1 MSDCS
6 TVAVYV
12 RIYKTRNDARVAKA
26 KYESRGFPVG
36 KPYLLNGEWWIDVHS
51 PKNCDID
58 NEFLEVEYYYAE
70 FASRGEARKFK
81 ENCMEGSTLIDRG
94 PYATVPRW
102 VVKYPGNVVGVLHW
116 ENASLKNLVYTPA
129 EHTATY
135 YGDASPLEVESSG
148 DEAVYNAD
156 PLVPKVPDG
165 EPVVVIFGSM
175 IQIITR
181 EETYTVTADEDNE
194 ELYKEVFARV
204 GANDFDG
211 AIQLI
216 KDAEKEEEESIEVL
230 YLENH
235 LVMRDGELFY
245 YGVHLTST
253 IAKRIEK
260 DAAEGTLDERYIKF
274 LVRLLRNPSAK
285 SVEMLYDFM
294 QANDIDILPDGR
306 IECFRGVTQKADG
319 SCVDYHSGKVPQ
331 YEGCFISMSRNFV
344 EDNPEVACS
353 HGLHC
358 ASAEYAKGYGV
369 LTKVAVDPADVVS
382 VPYDY
387 NFAKCRCCRFEI
399 LTAPVKRTE
408 GIPNEYVVDRDGNV
422 IEEIFF

>member
-1 MSDCS
+1 MSECS
-6 TVAVYV
+6 TVSVYV
-12 RIYKTRNDARVAKA
+12 RTYKTRNDARAAKV
-26 KYESRGFPVG
+26 KYESRGYPVG
-36 KPYLLNGEWWIDVHS
+36 KPYLLDGEWWIDVHS
-51 PKNCDID
+51 PVSCDID
-58 NEFLEVEYYYAE
+58 NEFLEVEYHYAE

-102 VVKYPGNVVGVLHW
+102 VVKYPGDVVGVLHW
-116 ENASLKNLVYTPA
+116 ENASPKNLVYTPA
-129 EHTATY
+129 EGVVTY
-135 YGDASPLEVESSG
+135 DV
-148 DEAVYNAD
+148 DT
-156 PLVPKVPDG
+156 LVPNDDPM
-165 EPVVVIFGSM
+165 VVIFGSM

-181 EETYTVTADEDNE
+181 EDTYTIESDDNE
-194 ELYKEVFARV
+194 ALYKEVFARV

-216 KDAEKEEEESIEVL
+216 KDAEKESSEGYEVL
-230 YLENH
+230 DEENH
-235 LVMRDGELFY
+235 LVMFDGELFY

-260 DAAEGTLDERYIKF
+260 DAAEGTLDDRYIKF

-306 IECFRGVTQKADG
+306 IKCFRGVTQLPDG

-331 YEGCFISMSRNFV
+331 YEGCFISMPRNFV

-353 HGLHC
+353 YGLHC

-369 LTKVAVDPADVVS
+369 LTEVAVDPADVVS
-382 VPYDY
+382 VPYDHDL
-387 NFAKCRCCRFEI
+387 AKCRCCRFEI
-399 LTAPVKRTE
+399 LMAPVKRTK
-408 GIPNEYVVDRDGNV
+408 GMPIEYVVDREGNIV
-422 IEEIFF
+422 EEIFF

>member
-1 MSDCS
+1 MSECS
-6 TVAVYV
+6 TVSVYV
-12 RIYKTRNDARVAKA
+12 RTYKTRDDARAAKA

-36 KPYLLNGEWWIDVHS
+36 KPYLLDGEWWIDVHTPVS
-51 PKNCDID
+51 CDID
-58 NEFLEVEYYYAE
+58 NESLEVEYRYAE
-70 FASRGEARKFK
+70 FPSRGEARKFK

-102 VVKYPGNVVGVLHW
+102 VVKYPGDVVGVLHW
-116 ENASLKNLVYTPA
+116 ENASPKNFVYTPA
-129 EHTATY
+129 ENAVTY
-135 YGDASPLEVESSG
+135 DV
-148 DEAVYNAD
+148 DT
-156 PLVPKVPDG
+156 LVPNND
-165 EPVVVIFGSM
+165 PVVVIFGSM

-181 EETYTVTADEDNE
+181 EDTYTIESDDNE
-194 ELYKEVFARV
+194 ALYKEVFARV

-216 KDAEKEEEESIEVL
+216 KDAEKESSEGYEVL
-230 YLENH
+230 DEENH
-235 LVMRDGELFY
+235 LVMFDGELFY

-260 DAAEGTLDERYIKF
+260 DAAEGTLDDRYIKF

-306 IECFRGVTQKADG
+306 IKCFRGVTQLPDG

-331 YEGCFISMSRNFV
+331 YEGCFISMPRNFV

-369 LTKVAVDPADVVS
+369 LTEVAVDPADVVS

-387 NFAKCRCCRFEI
+387 DFAKCRCCRFEI
-399 LTAPVKRTE
+399 LMAPAKRTE
-408 GIPNEYVVDRDGNV
+408 GIPNEYVVDRNGNV

>member
-1 MSDCS
+1 MSECS
-6 TVAVYV
+6 TVSVYV
-12 RIYKTRNDARVAKA
+12 RTYKTRNDARAAKA

-36 KPYLLNGEWWIDVHS
+36 KPYLLDGEWWIDVHTPVS
-51 PKNCDID
+51 CDID
-58 NEFLEVEYYYAE
+58 NEVLEVEYHYAE

-102 VVKYPGNVVGVLHW
+102 VVKYPGDVVGVLHW
-116 ENASLKNLVYTPA
+116 ENASPKNLVYTPA
-129 EHTATY
+129 EDVVTY
-135 YGDASPLEVESSG
+135 DV
-148 DEAVYNAD
+148 DT
-156 PLVPKVPDG
+156 LVPNNDPM
-165 EPVVVIFGSM
+165 VVIFGSM

-181 EETYTVTADEDNE
+181 EDTYTIESDDNE
-194 ELYKEVFARV
+194 ALYKEVFARV

-216 KDAEKEEEESIEVL
+216 KDAEKESSEGYEVL
-230 YLENH
+230 DEENH
-235 LVMRDGELFY
+235 LVMFDGELFY

-260 DAAEGTLDERYIKF
+260 DAAEGTLDDRYIKF

-306 IECFRGVTQKADG
+306 IKCFRGVTQLPDG

-331 YEGCFISMSRNFV
+331 YEGCFISMPRNFV

-369 LTKVAVDPADVVS
+369 LTEVAVDPADVVS

-387 NFAKCRCCRFEI
+387 DFAKCRCCRFEI
-399 LTAPVKRTE
+399 LMAPVKRTE

>member
-1 MSDCS
+1 MSECS
-6 TVAVYV
+6 TVSVYV
-12 RIYKTRNDARVAKA
+12 RTYKTRDDARAAKA

-36 KPYLLNGEWWIDVHS
+36 KPYLLDGEWWIDVHTPVS
-51 PKNCDID
+51 CDID
-58 NEFLEVEYYYAE
+58 NESLEVEYRYAE
-70 FASRGEARKFK
+70 FPSRGEARKFK

-102 VVKYPGNVVGVLHW
+102 VVKYPGDVVGVLHW
-116 ENASLKNLVYTPA
+116 ENASPKNFVYTPA
-129 EHTATY
+129 ENAVTY
-135 YGDASPLEVESSG
+135 DV
-148 DEAVYNAD
+148 DT
-156 PLVPKVPDG
+156 LVPNND
-165 EPVVVIFGSM
+165 PVVVIFGSM

-181 EETYTVTADEDNE
+181 EETYTVESDDNE
-194 ELYKEVFARV
+194 ALYKEVFARV

-216 KDAEKEEEESIEVL
+216 KDAEKESSEGYEVL
-230 YLENH
+230 DEENH
-235 LVMRDGELFY
+235 LVMFDGELFY

-260 DAAEGTLDERYIKF
+260 DAAEGTLDDRYIKF

-306 IECFRGVTQKADG
+306 IKCFRGVTQLPDG

-331 YEGCFISMSRNFV
+331 YEGCFISMPRNFV

-369 LTKVAVDPADVVS
+369 LTEVAVDPADVVS

-387 NFAKCRCCRFEI
+387 DFAKCRCCRFEI
-399 LTAPVKRTE
+399 LMAPAKRTE
-408 GIPNEYVVDRDGNV
+408 GIPNEYVVDRNGNV

>member
-6 TVAVYV
+6 TVSVYV
-12 RIYKTRNDARVAKA
+12 RTYKTRNDARAAKA
-26 KYESRGFPVG
+26 KYESRGYPVS
-36 KPYLLNGEWWIDVHS
+36 KPYLLDGVWWVEVYT
-51 PKNCDID
+51 PVGCDID
-58 NEFLEVEYYYAE
+58 NEVLEVEYHYAE
-70 FASRGEARKFK
+70 FTSRGEARKFK
-81 ENCMEGSTLIDRG
+81 ANCMEGSTLIDRG

-102 VVKYPGNVVGVLHW
+102 VVKYPGDVVEVLHW
-116 ENASLKNLVYTPA
+116 ENVSPKNLVYTPV
-129 EHTATY
+129 ENTVTY
-135 YGDASPLEVESSG
+135 DV
-148 DEAVYNAD
+148 DT
-156 PLVPKVPDG
+156 LVPNDDPIVI
-165 EPVVVIFGSM
+165 IFGSM

-181 EETYTVTADEDNE
+181 EETYTITADEDNE
-194 ELYKEVFARV
+194 ELYKEVFAKV

-216 KDAEKEEEESIEVL
+216 KDAEKEEEESFEVL
-230 YLENH
+230 YLDNH

-274 LVRLLRNPSAK
+274 LVRLLGNPSAK

-331 YEGCFISMSRNFV
+331 YEGCFISMPRNFV
-344 EDNPEVACS
+344 EDNPEVACF

-387 NFAKCRCCRFEI
+387 DFAKCRCCRFEI
-399 LTAPVKRTE
+399 LTAPAKRTE
-408 GIPNEYVVDRDGNV
+408 DTPNEYVVDRDGNV
-422 IEEIFF
+422 IEEIFFF

>member
-1 MSDCS
+1 MSECS
-6 TVAVYV
+6 TVSVYV
-12 RIYKTRNDARVAKA
+12 RTYKTRNDARAAKA

-36 KPYLLNGEWWIDVHS
+36 KPYLLDGEWWIDVHTPVS
-51 PKNCDID
+51 CDID
-58 NEFLEVEYYYAE
+58 NEVLEVEYHYAE

-102 VVKYPGNVVGVLHW
+102 VVKYPGDVVGVLHW
-116 ENASLKNLVYTPA
+116 ENASPKNLVYTPA
-129 EHTATY
+129 EDVVTY
-135 YGDASPLEVESSG
+135 DV
-148 DEAVYNAD
+148 DT
-156 PLVPKVPDG
+156 LVPNDDPM
-165 EPVVVIFGSM
+165 VVIFGSM

-181 EETYTVTADEDNE
+181 EDTYTIESDDNE
-194 ELYKEVFARV
+194 ALYKEVFARV
-204 GANDFDG
+204 SAKDFDG

-216 KDAEKEEEESIEVL
+216 KDAEKESSEGYEVL
-230 YLENH
+230 DEENH
-235 LVMRDGELFY
+235 LVMFDGELFY

-260 DAAEGTLDERYIKF
+260 DAAEGTLDDRYIKF

-306 IECFRGVTQKADG
+306 IKCFRGVTQLPDG

-331 YEGCFISMSRNFV
+331 YEGCFISMPRNFV

-353 HGLHC
+353 YGLHC

-369 LTKVAVDPADVVS
+369 LTEVAVDPADVVS
-382 VPYDY
+382 VPYDHDL
-387 NFAKCRCCRFEI
+387 AKCRCCRFEI
-399 LTAPVKRTE
+399 LMAPVKRTK
-408 GIPNEYVVDRDGNV
+408 GMPIEYVVDREGNIV
-422 IEEIFF
+422 EEIFF

>member
-1 MSDCS
+1 
-6 TVAVYV
+6 V
-12 RIYKTRNDARVAKA
+12 RTYKTRDDARAAKA

-36 KPYLLNGEWWIDVHS
+36 KPYLLDGEWWIDVHTPVS
-51 PKNCDID
+51 CDID
-58 NEFLEVEYYYAE
+58 NESLEVEYRYAE
-70 FASRGEARKFK
+70 FPSRGEARKFK

-102 VVKYPGNVVGVLHW
+102 VVKYPGDVVGVLHW
-116 ENASLKNLVYTPA
+116 ENASPKNLVYTPA
-129 EHTATY
+129 ESVVTY
-135 YGDASPLEVESSG
+135 DV
-148 DEAVYNAD
+148 DT
-156 PLVPKVPDG
+156 LVPNNDPM
-165 EPVVVIFGSM
+165 VVIFGSM

-181 EETYTVTADEDNE
+181 EDTYTIESDDNE
-194 ELYKEVFARV
+194 ALYKEVFARV

-216 KDAEKEEEESIEVL
+216 KDAEKESSEGYEVL
-230 YLENH
+230 DEENH
-235 LVMRDGELFY
+235 LVMFDGELFY

-260 DAAEGTLDERYIKF
+260 DAAEGTLDDRYIKF

-306 IECFRGVTQKADG
+306 IKCFRGVTQLPDG

-331 YEGCFISMSRNFV
+331 YEGCFISMPRNFV

-369 LTKVAVDPADVVS
+369 LTEVAVDPADVVS

-387 NFAKCRCCRFEI
+387 DFAKCRCCRFEI
-399 LTAPVKRTE
+399 LMAPAKRTE

>member
-1 MSDCS
+1 MSECS
-6 TVAVYV
+6 TVSVYV
-12 RIYKTRNDARVAKA
+12 RTYKTRNDARAAKA

-36 KPYLLNGEWWIDVHS
+36 KPYLLDGEWWIDVHAPVS
-51 PKNCDID
+51 CDID
-58 NEFLEVEYYYAE
+58 NEFLEVEYHYAE

-102 VVKYPGNVVGVLHW
+102 VVKYPGDVVGVLHW
-116 ENASLKNLVYTPA
+116 ENVSPKNLVYTPA
-129 EHTATY
+129 EGTVTY
-135 YGDASPLEVESSG
+135 DV
-148 DEAVYNAD
+148 DT
-156 PLVPKVPDG
+156 LVPNDDPM
-165 EPVVVIFGSM
+165 VVIFGSM

-181 EETYTVTADEDNE
+181 EDTYTVESEDNE
-194 ELYKEVFARV
+194 ALYKEVFARV
-204 GANDFDG
+204 GANDFNG

-216 KDAEKEEEESIEVL
+216 KDAEKESGEGYEVL
-230 YLENH
+230 DEENH
-235 LVMRDGELFY
+235 LVMFDGELFY

-260 DAAEGTLDERYIKF
+260 DAAEGTLDDRYIKF

-306 IECFRGVTQKADG
+306 IKCFRGVTQLPDG

-331 YEGCFISMSRNFV
+331 YEGCFISMPRNFV

-369 LTKVAVDPADVVS
+369 LTEVAVDPADVVS

-387 NFAKCRCCRFEI
+387 DFAKCRCCRFEI

>member
-1 MSDCS
+1 MSNCS
-6 TVAVYV
+6 TVSVYV
-12 RIYKTRNDARVAKA
+12 RTYKTRDDARVAKA

-36 KPYLLNGEWWIDVHS
+36 KPYLLDGEWWIDVHS
-51 PKNCDID
+51 PVSCDID
-58 NEFLEVEYYYAE
+58 NEFMEVEYHYAE
-70 FASRGEARKFK
+70 FPSRGEARKFK
-81 ENCMEGSTLIDRG
+81 ENCMEGSTIIDRG

-102 VVKYPGNVVGVLHW
+102 VVKYPGDVVGVLHW
-116 ENASLKNLVYTPA
+116 ENVSPKTLVYTPA
-129 EHTATY
+129 ENAVTY
-135 YGDASPLEVESSG
+135 DV
-148 DEAVYNAD
+148 DT
-156 PLVPKVPDG
+156 LVPNND
-165 EPVVVIFGSM
+165 PVVVIFGSM

-181 EETYTVTADEDNE
+181 EDTYTVESEDNE
-194 ELYKEVFARV
+194 ALYKEVFARV
-204 GANDFDG
+204 SANDFDS

-216 KDAEKEEEESIEVL
+216 KDAEKESSEGYEVL
-230 YLENH
+230 DEENH
-235 LVMRDGELFY
+235 LIMLDGELFY

-260 DAAEGTLDERYIKF
+260 DAAEGTLDDRYIKF

-306 IECFRGVTQKADG
+306 IECFRGVTQLPDG

-331 YEGCFISMSRNFV
+331 YEGCFISMPRNFV

-387 NFAKCRCCRFEI
+387 DFAKCRCCRFEI
-399 LTAPVKRTE
+399 LTAPAKRTE
-408 GIPNEYVVDRDGNV
+408 GIPEEYVVDRDGNV

>member
-1 MSDCS
+1 MPECS
-6 TVAVYV
+6 TVSVYV
-12 RIYKTRNDARVAKA
+12 RTYKTRDDARAAKA

-36 KPYLLNGEWWIDVHS
+36 KPYLLDGEWWIDVHTPVS
-51 PKNCDID
+51 CDID
-58 NEFLEVEYYYAE
+58 NESLEVEYRYAE
-70 FASRGEARKFK
+70 FSSRGEARKFK

-102 VVKYPGNVVGVLHW
+102 VVKYPGDVVGVLHW
-116 ENASLKNLVYTPA
+116 ENVSPKNLVYTPA
-129 EHTATY
+129 EDVVTY
-135 YGDASPLEVESSG
+135 DV
-148 DEAVYNAD
+148 DT
-156 PLVPKVPDG
+156 LVPNDDPM
-165 EPVVVIFGSM
+165 VVIFGSM

-181 EETYTVTADEDNE
+181 EDTYTVESDDNE
-194 ELYKEVFARV
+194 TLYKEVFTRV
-204 GANDFDG
+204 GAKDFDG

-216 KDAEKEEEESIEVL
+216 KGAEKESGEGYEVL
-230 YLENH
+230 DEENH
-235 LVMRDGELFY
+235 LVMFDGELFY

-260 DAAEGTLDERYIKF
+260 DAAEGTLDDRYIKF

-306 IECFRGVTQKADG
+306 IKCFRGVTQLPDG

-331 YEGCFISMSRNFV
+331 YEGCFISMPRNFV

-369 LTKVAVDPADVVS
+369 LTEVAVDPADVVS

-387 NFAKCRCCRFEI
+387 DFAKCRCCRFEI
-399 LTAPVKRTE
+399 LMAPAKRTK
-408 GIPNEYVVDRDGNV
+408 GIPNEYVVDRNGNV

>member
-1 MSDCS
+1 MSECS
-6 TVAVYV
+6 TVSVYV
-12 RIYKTRNDARVAKA
+12 RTYKTRNDARAAKA
-26 KYESRGFPVG
+26 KYESRGYPVG
-36 KPYLLNGEWWIDVHS
+36 KPYLLDGEWWIDVHS
-51 PKNCDID
+51 PVSCDID
-58 NEFLEVEYYYAE
+58 NEFLEVEYHYAE

-102 VVKYPGNVVGVLHW
+102 VVKYPGDVVGVLHW
-116 ENASLKNLVYTPA
+116 ENASPKNLVYTPA
-129 EHTATY
+129 ENAVTY
-135 YGDASPLEVESSG
+135 DGDASPLKVESSG
-148 DEAVYNAD
+148 NEMDFNVDTLEPKDD
-156 PLVPKVPDG
+156 PM
-165 EPVVVIFGSM
+165 VVIFGSM

-181 EETYTVTADEDNE
+181 EDTYTVESEDNE
-194 ELYKEVFARV
+194 ALYKEVFARV

-216 KDAEKEEEESIEVL
+216 KDAEKDSSEGYEVL
-230 YLENH
+230 DEENH
-235 LVMRDGELFY
+235 LVMFDGELFY

-260 DAAEGTLDERYIKF
+260 DAAEGTLDDRYIKF

-306 IECFRGVTQKADG
+306 IKCFRGVTQLPDG

-331 YEGCFISMSRNFV
+331 YEGCFISMPRNFV

-369 LTKVAVDPADVVS
+369 LTEVAVDPADVVS

-387 NFAKCRCCRFEI
+387 DFAKCRCCRFEI
-399 LTAPVKRTE
+399 LTAPAKRTE

-422 IEEIFF
+422 IEEIFFF

>member
-1 MSDCS
+1 MSECS
-6 TVAVYV
+6 TVSVYV
-12 RIYKTRNDARVAKA
+12 RTYKTRDDARAAKA
-26 KYESRGFPVG
+26 KYESRGYPVG
-36 KPYLLNGEWWIDVHS
+36 KPYLLDGEWWIDVHS
-51 PKNCDID
+51 PISCDID
-58 NEFLEVEYYYAE
+58 NEFLEVEYHYAE
-70 FASRGEARKFK
+70 FPSRGEARKFK

-102 VVKYPGNVVGVLHW
+102 VVKYPGDVVGVLHW
-116 ENASLKNLVYTPA
+116 ENASPKNLVYTPA
-129 EHTATY
+129 ENTLTY
-135 YGDASPLEVESSG
+135 DV
-148 DEAVYNAD
+148 DT
-156 PLVPKVPDG
+156 LVPNDD
-165 EPVVVIFGSM
+165 PVVVIFGSM

-181 EETYTVTADEDNE
+181 EDTYTVESDDNE
-194 ELYKEVFARV
+194 ALYKEVFARV

-216 KDAEKEEEESIEVL
+216 KDAEKDSSEGYEVL
-230 YLENH
+230 DEENH
-235 LVMRDGELFY
+235 LVMFDGELFY

-260 DAAEGTLDERYIKF
+260 DAAEGTLDDRYIKF

-306 IECFRGVTQKADG
+306 IKCFRGVTQLPDG

-331 YEGCFISMSRNFV
+331 YEGCFISMPRNFV

-387 NFAKCRCCRFEI
+387 DFAKCRCCRFEI
-399 LTAPVKRTE
+399 LTAPAKRTE
-408 GIPNEYVVDRDGNV
+408 GIPDEYVVDRDGNV

>member
-1 MSDCS
+1 MSECS
-6 TVAVYV
+6 TVSVYV
-12 RIYKTRNDARVAKA
+12 RTYKTRDDARAAKA

-36 KPYLLNGEWWIDVHS
+36 KPYLLDGEWWIDVHTPVS
-51 PKNCDID
+51 CDID
-58 NEFLEVEYYYAE
+58 NESLEVEYRYAE
-70 FASRGEARKFK
+70 FPSRGEARKFK

-102 VVKYPGNVVGVLHW
+102 VVKYPGDVVGVLHW
-116 ENASLKNLVYTPA
+116 ENASPKNLVYTPA
-129 EHTATY
+129 ENAVTY
-135 YGDASPLEVESSG
+135 DV
-148 DEAVYNAD
+148 DT
-156 PLVPKVPDG
+156 LVPNND
-165 EPVVVIFGSM
+165 PVVVIFGSM

-181 EETYTVTADEDNE
+181 EETYTIESDDNE
-194 ELYKEVFARV
+194 ALYKEVFARV

-216 KDAEKEEEESIEVL
+216 KDAEKESSEGYEVL
-230 YLENH
+230 DEENH
-235 LVMRDGELFY
+235 LVMFDGELFY

-260 DAAEGTLDERYIKF
+260 DAAEGTLDDRYIKF

-306 IECFRGVTQKADG
+306 IKCFRGVTQLPDG

-331 YEGCFISMSRNFV
+331 YEGCFISMPRNFV

-369 LTKVAVDPADVVS
+369 LTEVAVDPADVVS

-387 NFAKCRCCRFEI
+387 DFAKCRCCRFEI
-399 LTAPVKRTE
+399 LMAPAKRTE

>member
-1 MSDCS
+1 MSECS
-6 TVAVYV
+6 TVSVYV
-12 RIYKTRNDARVAKA
+12 RTYKTRNDARAAKA
-26 KYESRGFPVG
+26 KYESRGYPVG
-36 KPYLLNGEWWIDVHS
+36 KPYLLDGEWWIDVHS
-51 PKNCDID
+51 PVSCDID
-58 NEFLEVEYYYAE
+58 NEVLEVEYRYME
-70 FASRGEARKFK
+70 FTSRGEARKFK
-81 ENCMEGSTLIDRG
+81 ENCMEGSILIDRG

-102 VVKYPGNVVGVLHW
+102 VVKYPSDVVGVLHW
-116 ENASLKNLVYTPA
+116 ENASPKNLVYTPA
-129 EHTATY
+129 EGAVTY
-135 YGDASPLEVESSG
+135 DV
-148 DEAVYNAD
+148 DT
-156 PLVPKVPDG
+156 LVPNDDPM
-165 EPVVVIFGSM
+165 VVIFGSM

-181 EETYTVTADEDNE
+181 EDTYTIESDDNE
-194 ELYKEVFARV
+194 ALYKGVFARV
-204 GANDFDG
+204 GAKDFDG

-216 KDAEKEEEESIEVL
+216 KDAEKESSEGYEVL
-230 YLENH
+230 DEENH
-235 LVMRDGELFY
+235 LVMFDGELFY

-260 DAAEGTLDERYIKF
+260 DAAEGTLDDRYIKF

-306 IECFRGVTQKADG
+306 IKCFRGVTQLHDG

-331 YEGCFISMSRNFV
+331 YEGCFISMPRNFV

-369 LTKVAVDPADVVS
+369 LTEVAVDPADVVS

-387 NFAKCRCCRFEI
+387 DFAKCRCCRFEI

>member
-1 MSDCS
+1 MSECS
-6 TVAVYV
+6 TVSVYV
-12 RIYKTRNDARVAKA
+12 RTYKTRNDARAAKVE
-26 KYESRGFPVG
+26 YESRGFPVG
-36 KPYLLNGEWWIDVHS
+36 KPYLLDGEWWIDVHT
-51 PKNCDID
+51 PVGCDID
-58 NEFLEVEYYYAE
+58 NEFLEVEYRYAE

-102 VVKYPGNVVGVLHW
+102 VVKYPGDVVQVLHW
-116 ENASLKNLVYTPA
+116 ENASPKNLVYTPA
-129 EHTATY
+129 EGTVTY
-135 YGDASPLEVESSG
+135 DV
-148 DEAVYNAD
+148 DT
-156 PLVPKVPDG
+156 LVPNDDPM
-165 EPVVVIFGSM
+165 VVIFGSM

-181 EETYTVTADEDNE
+181 EDTYTVESEDNE
-194 ELYKEVFARV
+194 ALYKEVFARV

-216 KDAEKEEEESIEVL
+216 KDAEKESSEGYEVL
-230 YLENH
+230 DEENH
-235 LVMRDGELFY
+235 LVMFDGELFY

-260 DAAEGTLDERYIKF
+260 DAAEGTLDDRYIKF

-306 IECFRGVTQKADG
+306 IKCFRGVTQLPDG

-331 YEGCFISMSRNFV
+331 YEGCFISMPRNFV

-353 HGLHC
+353 YGLHC
-358 ASAEYAKGYGV
+358 ASAEYAKDYGV
-369 LTKVAVDPADVVS
+369 LTEVAVDPADVVS

-399 LTAPVKRTE
+399 LMAPAKRTN
-408 GIPNEYVVDRDGNV
+408 GMPIEYVVDREGNI

>member
-1 MSDCS
+1 MSECS
-6 TVAVYV
+6 TVSVYV
-12 RIYKTRNDARVAKA
+12 RTYKTRNDARAAKA

-36 KPYLLNGEWWIDVHS
+36 KPYLLDGEWWIDVHTPVS
-51 PKNCDID
+51 CDID
-58 NEFLEVEYYYAE
+58 NEVLEVEYHYAE

-102 VVKYPGNVVGVLHW
+102 VVKYPGDVVGVLHW
-116 ENASLKNLVYTPA
+116 ENASPKNLVYTPA
-129 EHTATY
+129 EDVVTY
-135 YGDASPLEVESSG
+135 DV
-148 DEAVYNAD
+148 DT
-156 PLVPKVPDG
+156 LVPNNDPM
-165 EPVVVIFGSM
+165 VVIFGSM

-181 EETYTVTADEDNE
+181 EDTYTIESDDNE
-194 ELYKEVFARV
+194 ALYKEVFARV

-216 KDAEKEEEESIEVL
+216 KDAEKESSEGYEVL
-230 YLENH
+230 DEENH
-235 LVMRDGELFY
+235 LVMFDGELFY

-260 DAAEGTLDERYIKF
+260 DAAEGTLDDRYIKF

-306 IECFRGVTQKADG
+306 IKCFRGVTQLPDG

-331 YEGCFISMSRNFV
+331 YEGCFISMPRNFV
-344 EDNPEVACS
+344 EDKPEVACS

-369 LTKVAVDPADVVS
+369 LTEVAVDPADVVS

-387 NFAKCRCCRFEI
+387 DFAKCRCCRFEI
-399 LTAPVKRTE
+399 LMAPVKRTE

-422 IEEIFF
+422 IEKIFF

>member
-1 MSDCS
+1 MSECS
-6 TVAVYV
+6 TVSVYV
-12 RIYKTRNDARVAKA
+12 RTYKTRDDARAAKA

-36 KPYLLNGEWWIDVHS
+36 KPYLLDGEWWIDVHTPVS
-51 PKNCDID
+51 CDID
-58 NEFLEVEYYYAE
+58 NESLEVEYRYAE
-70 FASRGEARKFK
+70 FPSRGEARKFK

-102 VVKYPGNVVGVLHW
+102 VVKYPGDVVGVLHW
-116 ENASLKNLVYTPA
+116 ENASPKNFVYTPA
-129 EHTATY
+129 ENAVTY
-135 YGDASPLEVESSG
+135 DV
-148 DEAVYNAD
+148 DT
-156 PLVPKVPDG
+156 LVPNND
-165 EPVVVIFGSM
+165 PVVVIFGSM

-181 EETYTVTADEDNE
+181 EETYTVESDDNE
-194 ELYKEVFARV
+194 ALYKEVFARV

-216 KDAEKEEEESIEVL
+216 KDAEKESSEGYEVL
-230 YLENH
+230 DEENH
-235 LVMRDGELFY
+235 LVMFDGELFY

-260 DAAEGTLDERYIKF
+260 DAAEGTLDDRYIKF

-306 IECFRGVTQKADG
+306 IKCFRGVTQLPDG

-331 YEGCFISMSRNFV
+331 YEGCFISMPRNFV

-369 LTKVAVDPADVVS
+369 LTEVAVDPADVVS

-387 NFAKCRCCRFEI
+387 DFAKCRCCRFEI
-399 LTAPVKRTE
+399 LMAPAKRTE

>member
-1 MSDCS
+1 MSNCS
-6 TVAVYV
+6 TVSVYV
-12 RIYKTRNDARVAKA
+12 RTYKTRNDARVAKA

-36 KPYLLNGEWWIDVHS
+36 KPYLLDGEWWIDVHS
-51 PKNCDID
+51 PVSCDID
-58 NEFLEVEYYYAE
+58 NEFMEVEYHYAE
-70 FASRGEARKFK
+70 FPSRGEARKFK
-81 ENCMEGSTLIDRG
+81 ENCMEGSTIIDRG

-102 VVKYPGNVVGVLHW
+102 VVKYPGDVVGVLHW
-116 ENASLKNLVYTPA
+116 ENVSPKTLVYTPA
-129 EHTATY
+129 ENAVTY
-135 YGDASPLEVESSG
+135 DVGT
-148 DEAVYNAD
+148 
-156 PLVPKVPDG
+156 LVPNND
-165 EPVVVIFGSM
+165 PVVVIFGSM

-181 EETYTVTADEDNE
+181 EDTYTVESEDNE
-194 ELYKEVFARV
+194 ALYKEVFARV
-204 GANDFDG
+204 SANDFDS

-216 KDAEKEEEESIEVL
+216 KDAEKESSEGYEVL
-230 YLENH
+230 DEENH
-235 LVMRDGELFY
+235 LIMLDGELFY

-260 DAAEGTLDERYIKF
+260 DAAEGTLDDRYIKF

-306 IECFRGVTQKADG
+306 IECFRGVTQLPDG

-331 YEGCFISMSRNFV
+331 YEGCFISMPRNFV

-387 NFAKCRCCRFEI
+387 DFAKCRCCRFEI
-399 LTAPVKRTE
+399 LTAPAKRTE
-408 GIPNEYVVDRDGNV
+408 GIPDEYVVDRDGNV

>member
-1 MSDCS
+1 MSECS
-6 TVAVYV
+6 TVSVYV
-12 RIYKTRNDARVAKA
+12 RTYKTRDDARAAKA

-36 KPYLLNGEWWIDVHS
+36 KPYLLDGEWWIDVHTPVS
-51 PKNCDID
+51 CDID
-58 NEFLEVEYYYAE
+58 NESLEVEYRYAE
-70 FASRGEARKFK
+70 FPSRGEARKFK

-102 VVKYPGNVVGVLHW
+102 VVKYPGDVVGVLHW
-116 ENASLKNLVYTPA
+116 ENASPKNLVYTPA
-129 EHTATY
+129 ENAVTY
-135 YGDASPLEVESSG
+135 DV
-148 DEAVYNAD
+148 DT
-156 PLVPKVPDG
+156 LVPNND
-165 EPVVVIFGSM
+165 PVVVIFGSM

-181 EETYTVTADEDNE
+181 EDTYTIESDDNE
-194 ELYKEVFARV
+194 ALYKEVFARV

-216 KDAEKEEEESIEVL
+216 KDAEKESSEGYEVL
-230 YLENH
+230 DEENH
-235 LVMRDGELFY
+235 LVMFDGELFY

-260 DAAEGTLDERYIKF
+260 DAAEGTLDDRYIKF

-306 IECFRGVTQKADG
+306 IKCFRGVTQLPDG

-331 YEGCFISMSRNFV
+331 YEGCFISMPRNFV

-369 LTKVAVDPADVVS
+369 LTEVAVDPADVVS

-387 NFAKCRCCRFEI
+387 DFAKCRCCRFEI
-399 LTAPVKRTE
+399 LMAPAKRTE
-408 GIPNEYVVDRDGNV
+408 GIPNEYVVDRNGNV

>member
-1 MSDCS
+1 MSECS
-6 TVAVYV
+6 TVSVYV
-12 RIYKTRNDARVAKA
+12 RTYKTRDDARAAKA

-36 KPYLLNGEWWIDVHS
+36 KPYLLDGEWWIDVHTPVS
-51 PKNCDID
+51 CDID
-58 NEFLEVEYYYAE
+58 NESLEVEYRYAE
-70 FASRGEARKFK
+70 FPSRGEARKFK

-102 VVKYPGNVVGVLHW
+102 VVKYPGDVVGVLHW
-116 ENASLKNLVYTPA
+116 ENVSPKNLVYTPA
-129 EHTATY
+129 EDVVTY
-135 YGDASPLEVESSG
+135 DV
-148 DEAVYNAD
+148 DT
-156 PLVPKVPDG
+156 LVPNDDPM
-165 EPVVVIFGSM
+165 VVIFGSM

-181 EETYTVTADEDNE
+181 EDTYTVESDDNE
-194 ELYKEVFARV
+194 TLYKEVFTRV
-204 GANDFDG
+204 GAKDFDG

-216 KDAEKEEEESIEVL
+216 KDAEKESGEGYEVL
-230 YLENH
+230 DEENH
-235 LVMRDGELFY
+235 LVMFDGELFY

-260 DAAEGTLDERYIKF
+260 DAAEGTLDDRYIKF

-306 IECFRGVTQKADG
+306 IKCFRGVTQLPDG

-331 YEGCFISMSRNFV
+331 YEGCFISMPRNFV

-369 LTKVAVDPADVVS
+369 LTEVAVDPADVVS

-387 NFAKCRCCRFEI
+387 DFAKCRCCRFEI
-399 LTAPVKRTE
+399 LMAPAKRTE

>member
-1 MSDCS
+1 MSECS
-6 TVAVYV
+6 TVSVYV
-12 RIYKTRNDARVAKA
+12 RTYKTRDDARAAKA

-36 KPYLLNGEWWIDVHS
+36 KPYLLDGEWWIDVHTPVS
-51 PKNCDID
+51 CDID
-58 NEFLEVEYYYAE
+58 NESLEVEYRYAE
-70 FASRGEARKFK
+70 FPSRGEARKFK

-102 VVKYPGNVVGVLHW
+102 VVKYPGDVVGVLHW
-116 ENASLKNLVYTPA
+116 ENASPKNLVYTPA
-129 EHTATY
+129 ESVVTY
-135 YGDASPLEVESSG
+135 DV
-148 DEAVYNAD
+148 DT
-156 PLVPKVPDG
+156 LVPNNDPM
-165 EPVVVIFGSM
+165 VVIFGSM

-181 EETYTVTADEDNE
+181 EDTYTIESDDNE
-194 ELYKEVFARV
+194 ALYKEVFARV

-216 KDAEKEEEESIEVL
+216 KDAEKESSEGYEVL
-230 YLENH
+230 DEENH
-235 LVMRDGELFY
+235 LVMFDGELFY

-260 DAAEGTLDERYIKF
+260 DAAEGTLDDRYIKF

-306 IECFRGVTQKADG
+306 IKCFRGVTQLPDG

-331 YEGCFISMSRNFV
+331 YEGCFISMPRNFV

-369 LTKVAVDPADVVS
+369 LTEVAVDPADVVS

-387 NFAKCRCCRFEI
+387 DFAKCRCCRFEI
-399 LTAPVKRTE
+399 LMAPAKRTE
-408 GIPNEYVVDRDGNV
+408 GIPNEYVVDRNGNV

>member
-1 MSDCS
+1 MSECS
-6 TVAVYV
+6 TVSVYV
-12 RIYKTRNDARVAKA
+12 RTYKTRDDARAAKA

-36 KPYLLNGEWWIDVHS
+36 KPYLLDGEWWIDVHTPVS
-51 PKNCDID
+51 CDID
-58 NEFLEVEYYYAE
+58 NESLEVEYRYAE
-70 FASRGEARKFK
+70 FPSRGEARKFK

-102 VVKYPGNVVGVLHW
+102 VVKYPGDVVGVLHW
-116 ENASLKNLVYTPA
+116 ENASPKDLVYTPA
-129 EHTATY
+129 EDVLTY
-135 YGDASPLEVESSG
+135 DV
-148 DEAVYNAD
+148 DT
-156 PLVPKVPDG
+156 LVPNND
-165 EPVVVIFGSM
+165 PVVVIFGSM

-181 EETYTVTADEDNE
+181 EETYTIESDDNE
-194 ELYKEVFARV
+194 ALYKEVFARV

-216 KDAEKEEEESIEVL
+216 KDAKKESSEGYEVL
-230 YLENH
+230 DEENH
-235 LVMRDGELFY
+235 LVMFDGELFY

-260 DAAEGTLDERYIKF
+260 DAAEGTLDDRYIKF

-306 IECFRGVTQKADG
+306 IKCFRGVTQLPDG

-331 YEGCFISMSRNFV
+331 YEGCFISMPRNFV

-369 LTKVAVDPADVVS
+369 LTEVAVDPADVVS

-387 NFAKCRCCRFEI
+387 DFAKCRCCRFEI
-399 LTAPVKRTE
+399 LMAPAKRTE
-408 GIPNEYVVDRDGNV
+408 GIPNEYVVDRNGNV

>member
-1 MSDCS
+1 MSECS
-6 TVAVYV
+6 TVSVYV
-12 RIYKTRNDARVAKA
+12 RTYKTRNDARAAKA
-26 KYESRGFPVG
+26 KYESRGYPVG
-36 KPYLLNGEWWIDVHS
+36 KPYLLDGEWWIDVHS
-51 PKNCDID
+51 PIGCDID
-58 NEFLEVEYYYAE
+58 NEYLEVEYHYAE
-70 FASRGEARKFK
+70 FTSRGEARKFK

-102 VVKYPGNVVGVLHW
+102 VVKYPGDVVGVLHW
-116 ENASLKNLVYTPA
+116 KNASPKNLVDTPA
-129 EHTATY
+129 K
-135 YGDASPLEVESSG
+135 DEVSY
-148 DEAVYNAD
+148 DVD
-156 PLVPKVPDG
+156 TLVPNDDPM
-165 EPVVVIFGSM
+165 VVIFGSM

-181 EETYTVTADEDNE
+181 EDTYTVESEDNE
-194 ELYKEVFARV
+194 ALYKEVFARV
-204 GANDFDG
+204 GAKDYDG

-216 KDAEKEEEESIEVL
+216 KDTEKESGEGYEVLDEES
-230 YLENH
+230 H
-235 LVMRDGELFY
+235 LVMFDGELFY

-260 DAAEGTLDERYIKF
+260 DAAEGTLDDRYIKF

-306 IECFRGVTQKADG
+306 IKCFRGVTQLPDG

-331 YEGCFISMSRNFV
+331 YEGCFISMPRNFV

-358 ASAEYAKGYGV
+358 ASAEYAKDYGV
-369 LTKVAVDPADVVS
+369 LTEVAVDPADVVS

-399 LTAPVKRTE
+399 LMAPAKRTK
-408 GIPNEYVVDRDGNV
+408 GMPIEYVVDRDGNV

>member
-6 TVAVYV
+6 TVSVYV
-12 RIYKTRNDARVAKA
+12 RTYKTRNDARAAKV
-26 KYESRGFPVG
+26 KYESRGYPVS
-36 KPYLLNGEWWIDVHS
+36 KPYLLEGEWRIEVYT
-51 PKNCDID
+51 PVGCDID
-58 NEFLEVEYYYAE
+58 NEFLEVEYHYAE
-70 FASRGEARKFK
+70 FTSREEARKFK
-81 ENCMEGSTLIDRG
+81 ANCMEGSTLIDRG

-102 VVKYPGNVVGVLHW
+102 VVKYPGDVVGVLHW
-116 ENASLKNLVYTPA
+116 ENVSPKNLVYTPV
-129 EHTATY
+129 ENTVTY
-135 YGDASPLEVESSG
+135 DGNTSLLEVESSG
-148 DEAVYNAD
+148 DEAIYDVD
-156 PLVPKVPDG
+156 TLVPNDD
-165 EPVVVIFGSM
+165 PVVVIFGSM

-181 EETYTVTADEDNE
+181 EETYTVTTDKDNE
-194 ELYKEVFARV
+194 ELYKEVFAKV

-216 KDAEKEEEESIEVL
+216 KDAEKEEEESFEVL
-230 YLENH
+230 YLDNH

-274 LVRLLRNPSAK
+274 LVRLLGNPSAK

-331 YEGCFISMSRNFV
+331 YEGCFISMPRNFV
-344 EDNPEVACS
+344 EDDPEVACS

-387 NFAKCRCCRFEI
+387 DFAKCRCCRFEI
-399 LTAPVKRTE
+399 LTAPAKRTE
-408 GIPNEYVVDRDGNV
+408 DIPNEYVVDRGGNV

>member
-6 TVAVYV
+6 TVSVYV
-12 RIYKTRNDARVAKA
+12 RTYKTRNDARAAKV

-36 KPYLLNGEWWIDVHS
+36 KPYLLDGEWWIDVHS
-51 PKNCDID
+51 PVGCDID
-58 NEFLEVEYYYAE
+58 NEFLEVEYHHAE

-102 VVKYPGNVVGVLHW
+102 VVKYPGDVVQVLHW
-116 ENASLKNLVYTPA
+116 ENASPKNLVCTPA
-129 EHTATY
+129 ESVVDYDVDT
-135 YGDASPLEVESSG
+135 
-148 DEAVYNAD
+148 
-156 PLVPKVPDG
+156 LVPNDDPT
-165 EPVVVIFGSM
+165 VVIFGSM

-181 EETYTVTADEDNE
+181 EDTYTVESEDNE
-194 ELYKEVFARV
+194 ALYKEVFAKV

-216 KDAEKEEEESIEVL
+216 KDAEKEEEESFEVL
-230 YLENH
+230 YLDNH

-274 LVRLLRNPSAK
+274 LVRLLGNPSAK

-306 IECFRGVTQKADG
+306 IKCFRGVTQLPDG

-331 YEGCFISMSRNFV
+331 YEGCFISMPRNFV

-369 LTKVAVDPADVVS
+369 LTEVAVDPADVVS
-382 VPYDY
+382 VPYDHDL
-387 NFAKCRCCRFEI
+387 AKCRCCRFEI

>member
-1 MSDCS
+1 MSECS
-6 TVAVYV
+6 TVSVYV
-12 RIYKTRNDARVAKA
+12 RTYKTRNDARAAKA

-36 KPYLLNGEWWIDVHS
+36 KPYLLDGEWWIDVHS
-51 PKNCDID
+51 PVGCDID
-58 NEFLEVEYYYAE
+58 NEILEVEYHYAE

-102 VVKYPGNVVGVLHW
+102 VVKYPGDVVGVLHW
-116 ENASLKNLVYTPA
+116 ENASPKNLVYTPA
-129 EHTATY
+129 EDVVTY
-135 YGDASPLEVESSG
+135 DV
-148 DEAVYNAD
+148 DT
-156 PLVPKVPDG
+156 LVPNDDPM
-165 EPVVVIFGSM
+165 VVIFGSM
-175 IQIITR
+175 IRIITR
-181 EETYTVTADEDNE
+181 EDTYTIESDDNE
-194 ELYKEVFARV
+194 ALYKEVFARV

-216 KDAEKEEEESIEVL
+216 KDAEKESGEGYEVL
-230 YLENH
+230 DEENH
-235 LVMRDGELFY
+235 LVMFDGELFY

-260 DAAEGTLDERYIKF
+260 DAAEGTLDDRYIKF

-306 IECFRGVTQKADG
+306 IKCFRGVTQLPDG

-331 YEGCFISMSRNFV
+331 YEGCFISMPRNFV

-353 HGLHC
+353 YGLHC
-358 ASAEYAKGYGV
+358 ASAEYAKDYGV
-369 LTKVAVDPADVVS
+369 LTEVAVDPADVVS

-399 LTAPVKRTE
+399 LMAPAKHTK
-408 GIPNEYVVDRDGNV
+408 GMPIEYVVDREGNV

>member
-1 MSDCS
+1 MSECS
-6 TVAVYV
+6 TVSVYV
-12 RIYKTRNDARVAKA
+12 RTYKTRNDARVAKA

-36 KPYLLNGEWWIDVHS
+36 KPYLLDGEWWIDVHS
-51 PKNCDID
+51 PVGCDID
-58 NEFLEVEYYYAE
+58 NEFLEVEYHYAE

-102 VVKYPGNVVGVLHW
+102 VVKYPGDVVGVLHW
-116 ENASLKNLVYTPA
+116 ENASPKNLVYTPA
-129 EHTATY
+129 EDVVTY
-135 YGDASPLEVESSG
+135 DV
-148 DEAVYNAD
+148 DT
-156 PLVPKVPDG
+156 LVPNDDPM
-165 EPVVVIFGSM
+165 VVIFGSM

-181 EETYTVTADEDNE
+181 EDTYTIESDDNE
-194 ELYKEVFARV
+194 ALYKEVFARV

-216 KDAEKEEEESIEVL
+216 KDAEKESSEGYEVL
-230 YLENH
+230 DEENH
-235 LVMRDGELFY
+235 LVMFDGELFY

-260 DAAEGTLDERYIKF
+260 DAAEGTLDDRYIKF

-306 IECFRGVTQKADG
+306 IKCFRGVTQLPDG

-331 YEGCFISMSRNFV
+331 YEGCFISMPRNFV

-369 LTKVAVDPADVVS
+369 LTEVAVDPADVVS

-399 LTAPVKRTE
+399 LMAPTKRTN
-408 GIPNEYVVDRDGNV
+408 GMPIEYVVDREGNI

>member
-1 MSDCS
+1 MSECS
-6 TVAVYV
+6 TVSVYV
-12 RIYKTRNDARVAKA
+12 RTYKTRNDARAAKA

-36 KPYLLNGEWWIDVHS
+36 KPYLLDGEWWIDVHTPVS
-51 PKNCDID
+51 CDID
-58 NEFLEVEYYYAE
+58 NEVLEVEYHYAE

-102 VVKYPGNVVGVLHW
+102 VVKYPGDVVGVLHW
-116 ENASLKNLVYTPA
+116 ENASPKNLVYTPA
-129 EHTATY
+129 EDVVTY
-135 YGDASPLEVESSG
+135 DV
-148 DEAVYNAD
+148 DT
-156 PLVPKVPDG
+156 LVPNDDPM
-165 EPVVVIFGSM
+165 VVIFGSM

-181 EETYTVTADEDNE
+181 EDTYTIESDDNE
-194 ELYKEVFARV
+194 ALYKEVFARV

-216 KDAEKEEEESIEVL
+216 KDAEKESSEGYEVL
-230 YLENH
+230 DEENH
-235 LVMRDGELFY
+235 LVVFDGELFY

-260 DAAEGTLDERYIKF
+260 DAAEGTLDDRYIKF

-306 IECFRGVTQKADG
+306 IKCFRGVTQLPDG
-319 SCVDYHSGKVPQ
+319 SCVDYHFGKVPQ
-331 YEGCFISMSRNFV
+331 YEGCFISMPRNFV

-369 LTKVAVDPADVVS
+369 LTEVAVDPADVVS

-387 NFAKCRCCRFEI
+387 DFAKCRCCRFEI
-399 LTAPVKRTE
+399 LMAPVKRTE

>member
-1 MSDCS
+1 MSECS
-6 TVAVYV
+6 TVSVYV
-12 RIYKTRNDARVAKA
+12 RTYKTRDDARAAKA

-36 KPYLLNGEWWIDVHS
+36 KPYLLDGEWWIDVHS
-51 PKNCDID
+51 PVSCDID
-58 NEFLEVEYYYAE
+58 NEVLEVEYHYAE

-102 VVKYPGNVVGVLHW
+102 VVKYPGDVVGVLHW
-116 ENASLKNLVYTPA
+116 ENVSPKDLVYTPA
-129 EHTATY
+129 KDAVAY
-135 YGDASPLEVESSG
+135 DGDASPFEVNQ
-148 DEAVYNAD
+148 DAVVTYD
-156 PLVPKVPDG
+156 VDTLVPNNDPMVI
-165 EPVVVIFGSM
+165 IFGSM

-181 EETYTVTADEDNE
+181 EDTYTVESDDNE
-194 ELYKEVFARV
+194 TLYKEVFARV
-204 GANDFDG
+204 SAKDFDG

-216 KDAEKEEEESIEVL
+216 KDAEKNSSEGYEVL
-230 YLENH
+230 DEENH
-235 LVMRDGELFY
+235 LVMLHGELFY

-260 DAAEGTLDERYIKF
+260 DAAEGILDDRYIKF

-306 IECFRGVTQKADG
+306 IKCFRGVTQLPDG
-319 SCVDYHSGKVPQ
+319 NCVDYHSGKVPQ
-331 YEGCFISMSRNFV
+331 YEGCFISMPRNFV

-369 LTKVAVDPADVVS
+369 LTEVAVDPADVVS

-387 NFAKCRCCRFEI
+387 DFAKCRCCRFEI
-399 LTAPVKRTE
+399 LKAPAKRT
-408 GIPNEYVVDRDGNV
+408 GDIPNEYVVDRDGNV

>member
-1 MSDCS
+1 MSECS
-6 TVAVYV
+6 TVSVYV
-12 RIYKTRNDARVAKA
+12 RTYKTRNDARAAKA
-26 KYESRGFPVG
+26 KYESRGYPVG
-36 KPYLLNGEWWIDVHS
+36 KPYLLDGEWWIDVHAPVS
-51 PKNCDID
+51 CDID
-58 NEFLEVEYYYAE
+58 NEFLEVEYHYVE

-102 VVKYPGNVVGVLHW
+102 VVKYPGDVVGVLHW
-116 ENASLKNLVYTPA
+116 ENVSPKNLVYTPA
-129 EHTATY
+129 EGTVTY
-135 YGDASPLEVESSG
+135 DV
-148 DEAVYNAD
+148 DT
-156 PLVPKVPDG
+156 LVPNDDPM
-165 EPVVVIFGSM
+165 VVIFGSM

-181 EETYTVTADEDNE
+181 EDTYTVESEDNE
-194 ELYKEVFARV
+194 ALYKEVFARV

-216 KDAEKEEEESIEVL
+216 KDAEKESGEGYEVL
-230 YLENH
+230 DEENH
-235 LVMRDGELFY
+235 LVMFDGELFY

-260 DAAEGTLDERYIKF
+260 DAAEGTLDDRYIKF

-306 IECFRGVTQKADG
+306 IKCFRGVTQLPDG

-331 YEGCFISMSRNFV
+331 YEGCFISMPRNFV

-369 LTKVAVDPADVVS
+369 LTEVAVDPADVVS

-387 NFAKCRCCRFEI
+387 DFAKCRCCRFEI
-399 LTAPVKRTE
+399 LTAPAKRTE

>member
-1 MSDCS
+1 MSECS
-6 TVAVYV
+6 TVSVYV
-12 RIYKTRNDARVAKA
+12 RTYKTRNDARAAKA

-36 KPYLLNGEWWIDVHS
+36 KPYLLDGEWWIDVHTPVS
-51 PKNCDID
+51 CDID
-58 NEFLEVEYYYAE
+58 NEVLEVEYHYAE

-102 VVKYPGNVVGVLHW
+102 VVKYPGDVVGVLHW
-116 ENASLKNLVYTPA
+116 ENASPKNLVYTPA
-129 EHTATY
+129 EDVVTY
-135 YGDASPLEVESSG
+135 DV
-148 DEAVYNAD
+148 DT
-156 PLVPKVPDG
+156 LVPNNDPM
-165 EPVVVIFGSM
+165 VVIFGSM

-181 EETYTVTADEDNE
+181 EDTYTIESDDNE
-194 ELYKEVFARV
+194 ALYKEVFARV

-216 KDAEKEEEESIEVL
+216 KDAEKESSEGYEVL
-230 YLENH
+230 DEENH
-235 LVMRDGELFY
+235 LVMFDGKLFY

-253 IAKRIEK
+253 SAKRLEK
-260 DAAEGTLDERYIKF
+260 AAAEGTLDDCYIKF
-274 LVRLLRNPSAK
+274 LVRLLRNPSAE

-306 IECFRGVTQKADG
+306 IKCFRGVTQLPDG

-331 YEGCFISMSRNFV
+331 YEGCFISMPRNFV

-369 LTKVAVDPADVVS
+369 LTEVAVDPADVVS

-387 NFAKCRCCRFEI
+387 DFAKCRCCRFEI
-399 LTAPVKRTE
+399 LMAPVKRTE

>member
-1 MSDCS
+1 MSECS
-6 TVAVYV
+6 TVSVYV
-12 RIYKTRNDARVAKA
+12 RTYKTRNDARAAKA

-36 KPYLLNGEWWIDVHS
+36 KPYLLDGEWWIDVHTPVS
-51 PKNCDID
+51 CDID
-58 NEFLEVEYYYAE
+58 NEVLEVEYHYAE

-102 VVKYPGNVVGVLHW
+102 VVKYPGDVVGVLHW
-116 ENASLKNLVYTPA
+116 ENASPKNLVYTPA
-129 EHTATY
+129 EDVVTY
-135 YGDASPLEVESSG
+135 DV
-148 DEAVYNAD
+148 DT
-156 PLVPKVPDG
+156 LVPNNDPM
-165 EPVVVIFGSM
+165 VVIFGSM

-181 EETYTVTADEDNE
+181 EDTYTIESDDNE
-194 ELYKEVFARV
+194 ALYKEVFARV

-216 KDAEKEEEESIEVL
+216 KDAEKESSEGYEVL
-230 YLENH
+230 DEENH
-235 LVMRDGELFY
+235 LVMFDGELFY

-260 DAAEGTLDERYIKF
+260 DAAEGTLDDRYIKF

-306 IECFRGVTQKADG
+306 IKCFRGVTQLPDG

-331 YEGCFISMSRNFV
+331 YGGCFISMPRNFV

-369 LTKVAVDPADVVS
+369 LTEVAVDPADVVS

-387 NFAKCRCCRFEI
+387 DFAKCRCCRFEI
-399 LTAPVKRTE
+399 LMAPVKRTE

>member
-1 MSDCS
+1 MSECS
-6 TVAVYV
+6 TVSVYV
-12 RIYKTRNDARVAKA
+12 RTYKTRNDARAAKA
-26 KYESRGFPVG
+26 KYESRGYPVG
-36 KPYLLNGEWWIDVHS
+36 KPYLLDGEWWIDVHAPVS
-51 PKNCDID
+51 CDID
-58 NEFLEVEYYYAE
+58 NEFLEVEYHYAE

-102 VVKYPGNVVGVLHW
+102 VVKYPGDVVGVLHW
-116 ENASLKNLVYTPA
+116 ENVSPKNLVYTPA
-129 EHTATY
+129 EGTVTY
-135 YGDASPLEVESSG
+135 DVDTLEPK
-148 DEAVYNAD
+148 DD
-156 PLVPKVPDG
+156 PM
-165 EPVVVIFGSM
+165 VVIFGSM

-181 EETYTVTADEDNE
+181 EDTYTVESEDNE
-194 ELYKEVFARV
+194 ALYKEVFARV

-216 KDAEKEEEESIEVL
+216 KDAEKESGEGYEVL
-230 YLENH
+230 DEENH
-235 LVMRDGELFY
+235 LVMFDGELFY

-260 DAAEGTLDERYIKF
+260 DAAEGTLDDRYIKF

-306 IECFRGVTQKADG
+306 IKCFRGVTQLPDG

-331 YEGCFISMSRNFV
+331 YEGCFISMPRNFV

-358 ASAEYAKGYGV
+358 ASAEYAKDYGV
-369 LTKVAVDPADVVS
+369 LTEVAVDPADVVS

-399 LTAPVKRTE
+399 LMAPVKRTE

>member
-1 MSDCS
+1 MSECS
-6 TVAVYV
+6 TVSVYV
-12 RIYKTRNDARVAKA
+12 RTYKTRNDARAAKA

-36 KPYLLNGEWWIDVHS
+36 KPYLLDGEWWIDVHTPVS
-51 PKNCDID
+51 CDID
-58 NEFLEVEYYYAE
+58 NEVLEVEYHYAE

-102 VVKYPGNVVGVLHW
+102 VVKYPGDVVGVLRW
-116 ENASLKNLVYTPA
+116 ENASPKNLVYTPA
-129 EHTATY
+129 EDVVTY
-135 YGDASPLEVESSG
+135 DV
-148 DEAVYNAD
+148 DT
-156 PLVPKVPDG
+156 LVPNDDPM
-165 EPVVVIFGSM
+165 VVIFGSM

-181 EETYTVTADEDNE
+181 EDTYTIESDDNE
-194 ELYKEVFARV
+194 ALYKEVFARV

-216 KDAEKEEEESIEVL
+216 KDAEKESSEGYEVL
-230 YLENH
+230 DEENH
-235 LVMRDGELFY
+235 LVMFDGELFY

-260 DAAEGTLDERYIKF
+260 DAAEGTLDDRYIKF

-306 IECFRGVTQKADG
+306 IKCFRGVTQLPDG

-331 YEGCFISMSRNFV
+331 YEGCFISMPRNFV

-369 LTKVAVDPADVVS
+369 LTEVAVDPADVVS

-387 NFAKCRCCRFEI
+387 DFAKCRCCRFEI
-399 LTAPVKRTE
+399 LMAPVKRTE

>member
-1 MSDCS
+1 
-6 TVAVYV
+6 V
-12 RIYKTRNDARVAKA
+12 RTYKTRNDARAAKA

-36 KPYLLNGEWWIDVHS
+36 KPYLLDGEWWIDVHAPVS
-51 PKNCDID
+51 CDID
-58 NEFLEVEYYYAE
+58 NEFLEVEYHYVE
-70 FASRGEARKFK
+70 FVSRGEARKFK

-102 VVKYPGNVVGVLHW
+102 AVKYPGDVVGVLHW
-116 ENASLKNLVYTPA
+116 ENASPKNLVYTPA
-129 EHTATY
+129 EDVVTY
-135 YGDASPLEVESSG
+135 DV
-148 DEAVYNAD
+148 DT
-156 PLVPKVPDG
+156 LVPNDDPM
-165 EPVVVIFGSM
+165 VVIFGSM
-175 IQIITR
+175 IRIITR
-181 EETYTVTADEDNE
+181 EDTYTIESDDNE
-194 ELYKEVFARV
+194 ALYKEVFARV

-216 KDAEKEEEESIEVL
+216 KDAEKESSEGYEVL
-230 YLENH
+230 DEENH
-235 LVMRDGELFY
+235 LVMFDGELFY

-260 DAAEGTLDERYIKF
+260 DAAEGTLDDRYIKF

-306 IECFRGVTQKADG
+306 IKCFRGVTQLPDG

-331 YEGCFISMSRNFV
+331 YEGCFISMPRNFV

-369 LTKVAVDPADVVS
+369 LTEVAVDPADVVS

-387 NFAKCRCCRFEI
+387 DFAKCRCCRFEI
-399 LTAPVKRTE
+399 LMAPVKRTE

>member
-1 MSDCS
+1 MSECS
-6 TVAVYV
+6 TVSVYV
-12 RIYKTRNDARVAKA
+12 RTYKTRDDARAAKA
-26 KYESRGFPVG
+26 KYENRGFPVG
-36 KPYLLNGEWWIDVHS
+36 KPYLLDGEWWIDVHTPVS
-51 PKNCDID
+51 CDID
-58 NEFLEVEYYYAE
+58 NESLEVEYRYAE
-70 FASRGEARKFK
+70 FPSRGEARKFK

-102 VVKYPGNVVGVLHW
+102 VVKYPGDVVGVLHW
-116 ENASLKNLVYTPA
+116 ENASPKNLVYTPA
-129 EHTATY
+129 ESVVTY
-135 YGDASPLEVESSG
+135 DV
-148 DEAVYNAD
+148 DT
-156 PLVPKVPDG
+156 LVPNNDPM
-165 EPVVVIFGSM
+165 VVIFGSM

-181 EETYTVTADEDNE
+181 EDTYTIESDDNE
-194 ELYKEVFARV
+194 ALYKEVFARV

-216 KDAEKEEEESIEVL
+216 KDAEKESSEGYEVL
-230 YLENH
+230 DEENH
-235 LVMRDGELFY
+235 LVMFDGELFY

-260 DAAEGTLDERYIKF
+260 DAAEGTLDDRYIKF

-306 IECFRGVTQKADG
+306 IKCFRGVTQLPDG

-331 YEGCFISMSRNFV
+331 YEGCFISMPRNFV

-369 LTKVAVDPADVVS
+369 LTEVAVDPADVVS

-387 NFAKCRCCRFEI
+387 DFAKCRCCRFEI
-399 LTAPVKRTE
+399 LMAPAKRTE
-408 GIPNEYVVDRDGNV
+408 GIPNEYVVDRNGNV